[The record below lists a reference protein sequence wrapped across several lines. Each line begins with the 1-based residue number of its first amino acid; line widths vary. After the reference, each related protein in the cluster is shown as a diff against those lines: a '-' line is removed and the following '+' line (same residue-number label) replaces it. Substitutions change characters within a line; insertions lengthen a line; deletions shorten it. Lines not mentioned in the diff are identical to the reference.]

1 LPKALQIASVEI
13 SLFAH
18 ATESE
23 EKVLLAA
30 RSLLPPTKLENI
42 TFSRSNLRGHHGN
55 PILLFETKITD
66 KDVIGPVVENL
77 ATNLSA
83 LDKENL
89 LNEIGK
95 HLEKGSLFVR
105 LDKQAAFAGSFRMT
119 TADPIRIR
127 LRFKKNRLEDIVQ
140 ICREIGLLP

>member
-1 LPKALQIASVEI
+1 LPKALPIASVEI

-23 EKVLLAA
+23 EKVMTAA
-30 RSLLPPTKLENI
+30 RNLLPPAQLENI

-55 PILLFETKITD
+55 PITLFETKIKD
-66 KDVIGPVVENL
+66 KDVIVPVAENL
-77 ATNLSA
+77 ASNLST
-83 LDKENL
+83 LDKETL
-89 LNEIGK
+89 LNEIEK

-105 LDKQAAFAGSFRMT
+105 LDKQAAFTGSFRLA

-127 LRFKKNRLEDIVQ
+127 LRFKKSRLEHIVQ